1 MKPIIPPLAALFVLM
16 AAQPAAAQQ
25 DTTRAEPLGSSE
37 PLRSVEQV
45 IDSSGIIPAVEAIAA
60 SATPELE
67 RALGQLARSLSLIAS
82 RIAADPELRSS
93 AARAGA
99 GLAEVAEA
107 VVVEHSGA
115 LQEALRQLADR
126 LEERS
131 REREPQR

>member
-1 MKPIIPPLAALFVLM
+1 MKQILAPLAALFILA

-25 DTTRAEPLGSSE
+25 DTTRAEPLGS
-37 PLRSVEQV
+37 VEQV
-45 IDSSGIIPAVEAIAA
+45 IDSSGIVPAVEAIAA

-67 RALGQLARSLSLIAS
+67 RALGQLAHSLSLIAS

-99 GLAEVAEA
+99 GLAQVAEA
-107 VVVEHSGA
+107 VVVEHSDA
-115 LQEALRQLADR
+115 LQEALRELAER

-131 REREPQR
+131 RDRERQR